1 MILVFL
7 IILIMALIIA
17 NILIA
22 AVKPRNAGEKG
33 FANPTDYQIEEPEVI
48 VEHLTG
54 LKENHAILTGAITA
68 TNKKMDLLNERLTT
82 LEKVVMAIT
91 QQKLS
96 EKKSD

>member
-22 AVKPRNAGEKG
+22 SIKPRDGAEKG
-33 FANPTDYQIEEPEVI
+33 FANPTDYAAEEPEVI
-48 VEHLTG
+48 VTHLTG
-54 LKENHAILTGAITA
+54 LKENNALLNGAITA
-68 TNKKMDLLNERLTT
+68 TNRKMDLINERLTT
-82 LEKVVMAIT
+82 LEKVVMTIT